1 MPPLCLRYISVASS
15 LILLLFFE
23 SRTNPERI
31 PNEGWTKDER
41 RMNEDRT
48 RTEREPNEN
57 RTRTERGPNED
68 RTRIITLYSAFNPNR
83 SFVSWNDRIM
93 PWYDVCSL
101 FNLPFAV
108 AVPFFDFA
116 FTDWREGPV
125 ARMHKRSFLSVPI
138 PVMSRAK
145 TMAQVKS
152 AFLLV
157 VWMSLQISN
166 KFSRCNPFFIH
177 CLYPFVVMW

>member
-1 MPPLCLRYISVASS
+1 MHFRSFFDCSS
-15 LILLLFFE
+15 
-23 SRTNPERI
+23 NPERI

-41 RMNEDRT
+41 RMNEGWTKD
-48 RTEREPNEN
+48 EREPNEN
-57 RTRTERGPNED
+57 QSK
-68 RTRIITLYSAFNPNR
+68 IITLYSAFNLNR
-83 SFVSWNDRIM
+83 LFVSWNGRIMPWYDRIVPWNDRIM

-101 FNLPFAV
+101 LNLPFAV

-116 FTDWREGPV
+116 FADWREGPV
-125 ARMHKRSFLSVPI
+125 ARMHKRSFQSVPI

-157 VWMSLQISN
+157 VWMSLQIRYE
-166 KFSRCNPFFIH
+166 FSGCNPFFIH
-177 CLYPFVVMW
+177 CLYRFVVIWEQRS

>member
-1 MPPLCLRYISVASS
+1 MHFRCFFVAS
-15 LILLLFFE
+15 LIIL
-23 SRTNPERI
+23 RI
-31 PNEGWTKDER
+31 PNESRTKDER
-41 RMNEDRT
+41 RMNEGW
-48 RTEREPNEN
+48 
-57 RTRTERGPNED
+57 TRTERGPNENQSK
-68 RTRIITLYSAFNPNR
+68 IITLYDAFNLNR
-83 SFVSWNDRIM
+83 SFVPWNGRIMPWYDRIAPWNDRIM

-108 AVPFFDFA
+108 AVPFLDFA
-116 FTDWREGPV
+116 FADWREGPV
-125 ARMHKRSFLSVPI
+125 ARMHKRSFQSVPI

-157 VWMSLQISN
+157 VWMRLQISN

-177 CLYPFVVMW
+177 CLYPFVVMWEQRS